1 MIRLFAATAP
11 AALLMSACSGAMPAP
26 VAPIA
31 PAAAPPAAGVVTVA
45 AMNLMC
51 GGTSF
56 RVSFQKTQA
65 EVINDDGTTIS
76 LPLLAPAADAEPG
89 VGTYTDGKM
98 YKRAYEFKGGG
109 YCVAP
114 IPLSAPYL
122 EGSVRGPCRKKW
134 ASAAVS
140 RSEAQATRTCVLSY
154 STWLWALVSRR
165 SRLPRRGWWR
175 SASLQPC

>member
-1 MIRLFAATAP
+1 MEIAEPAPRAMFRRDIWRLHSRENFMIRLFAATAS

-89 VGTYTDGKM
+89 VATYTDGRMTFVKS
-98 YKRAYEFKGGG
+98 GGRETST
-109 YCVAP
+109 V
-114 IPLSAPYL
+114 
-122 EGSVRGPCRKKW
+122 VRFARGRMAFQNC
-134 ASAAVS
+134 AI
-140 RSEAQATRTCVLSY
+140 AQH
-154 STWLWALVSRR
+154 
-165 SRLPRRGWWR
+165 
-175 SASLQPC
+175 